1 MTQAEDD
8 LLVQEHFDDLLSH
21 CKKSLTDEN
30 KDLIKKAFVFANDAH
45 KGVKRKSG
53 EPYILH
59 PIAVAKI
66 ATAEIGLGTK
76 SVIAALLHDVVEDTD
91 YTVED
96 ISALFGEKVASI
108 VDGLTK
114 LSEVSEGSSSLQAEN
129 FRKIVLTLSD
139 DLRVILIKLADR
151 LHNMRTLNSMPV
163 RKQVKIAGE
172 TLYIY
177 APLAHRMGLH
187 TIKSELEDLSLKY
200 EHPSEYSI
208 IKTKLD
214 EFELENAALFDDFI
228 KPISESLKENGFT
241 FSICARKKS
250 VFSVWSK
257 MQLKKRQ
264 FDEIY
269 DLLAVRIIFE
279 TKKNLPEKNQCWDI
293 YSMIT
298 NKYRPKPERIRDWI
312 SIPKANGY
320 EALHVTVMG
329 PHGRWIEV
337 QIRTRRMHEIAEKG
351 FAAHW
356 KYKTDSDN
364 QDSELD
370 KWLANIREMLE
381 EPQPDALEFL
391 DSFKLN
397 LFTKEITV
405 FTPKGEIRTLPKG
418 ATALDF
424 AFDIHTQVGSK
435 CIGAKV
441 NKQLVSLYS
450 NIKSGDQV
458 EIITSSTQ
466 EPQKEWLS
474 FVTTAKAKSN
484 IKAFFK
490 DERKEMVSAGM
501 NIFNELVLENNI
513 APISQT
519 LKIAM
524 DSLDYENKDDFY
536 RNIGNGMITIEELR
550 KVLFKKNTTKFVDYW
565 NLKFWDKSPS
575 GAKKHKSENKHRKED
590 KNKSEF
596 DLEDYENF
604 IISKCCNPIP
614 GDDVVAIQNENGTIV
629 VHSRMCTNALR
640 LMASSGDKI
649 LAAKWVSR
657 KFMSFIAVI
666 KIVGI
671 DRIGMAND
679 ITQIISKENKVNMK
693 SVRFDSDK
701 GIFEGEIHFYIHNL
715 EDLEKLIIKLHNIKG
730 IDSIKRI
737 DHIDKI

>member
-1 MTQAEDD
+1 MSQKEDD
-8 LLVQEHFDDLLSH
+8 LLVEQHFEDMLAN
-21 CKKSLTDEN
+21 CRKSMTDEN
-30 KDLIKKAFVFANDAH
+30 KALVRKAFLFANEAH
-45 KGVKRKSG
+45 KDVKRKSG

-76 SVIAALLHDVVEDTD
+76 SVIAALLHDVVEDTE
-91 YTVED
+91 YSVED
-96 ISALFGEKVASI
+96 IAKLFGDKVASI

-151 LHNMRTLNSMPV
+151 LHNMRTLSSMPI

-187 TIKSELEDLSLKY
+187 SIKSELEDLSLKY
-200 EHPSEYSI
+200 EHPSQYAVL
-208 IKTKLD
+208 KTKLD
-214 EFELENAALFDDFI
+214 NFEKENKPLFADFI
-228 KPISESLKENGFT
+228 NPISESLDKNKFT
-241 FSICARKKS
+241 FSISARKKS

-257 MQLKKRQ
+257 MQRKNRQ

-279 TKKNLPEKNQCWDI
+279 TKENMPEKNQCWEV

-298 NKYRPKPERIRDWI
+298 DRYHPKPERIRDWV

-356 KYKTDSDN
+356 KYKNEADS
-364 QDSELD
+364 QESELD
-370 KWLANIREMLE
+370 KWLTNIREMLE

-391 DSFKLN
+391 DVFKLN

-424 AFDIHTQVGSK
+424 AFDIHTQIGSK

-441 NKQLVSLYS
+441 NKQLVSIS
-450 NIKSGDQV
+450 SRIRSGDQV
-458 EIITSSTQ
+458 EIITSDSQ
-466 EPQKEWLS
+466 EPQKEWLL

-484 IKAFFK
+484 IKAHFK
-490 DERKEMVSAGM
+490 DERKEVVSAGM
-501 NIFNELVLENNI
+501 QVFSEVVIDNNL
-513 APISQT
+513 APNSQT
-519 LKIAM
+519 LRIAM
-524 DSLDYENKDDFY
+524 DSFDYENKDDFY
-536 RNIGNGMITIEELR
+536 RNIGKGTITIEALR
-550 KVLFKKNTTKFVDYW
+550 KALVKKSTVKFVDYW
-565 NLKFWDKSPS
+565 NLRFWDKSS
-575 GAKKHKSENKHRKED
+575 KDSRKEKTVKKIAKID

-596 DLEDYENF
+596 DLEDYDNF

-614 GDDVVAIQNENGTIV
+614 GDDVVAVQNTNGAIV
-629 VHSRMCTNALR
+629 VHSRRCPNGLR
-640 LMASSGDKI
+640 LMASHGDKI

-657 KFMSFIAVI
+657 KLESFIAVI
-666 KIVGI
+666 KITGM
-671 DRIGMAND
+671 DRICIAND
-679 ITQIISKENKVNMK
+679 ITQVISKENKVNMK
-693 SVRFDSDK
+693 SVRLDSED
-701 GIFEGEIHFYIHNL
+701 GIFKGEIHFYIHSL
-715 EDLEKLIIKLHNIKG
+715 EDLENLIVKLGNIKG
-730 IDSIKRI
+730 IETVVRL
-737 DHIDKI
+737 DHVE

>member
-1 MTQAEDD
+1 MSQKEDD
-8 LLVQEHFDDLLSH
+8 LLVEQHFEDMLAN
-21 CKKSLTDEN
+21 CRKSMTDEN
-30 KDLIKKAFVFANDAH
+30 KALVRKAFLFANEAH
-45 KGVKRKSG
+45 KDVKRKSG

-76 SVIAALLHDVVEDTD
+76 SVIAALLHDVVEDTE
-91 YTVED
+91 YSVED
-96 ISALFGEKVASI
+96 IAKLFGDKVASI

-151 LHNMRTLNSMPV
+151 LHNMRTLSSMPI

-187 TIKSELEDLSLKY
+187 SIKSELEDLSLKY
-200 EHPSEYSI
+200 EHPSQYAVL
-208 IKTKLD
+208 KTKLD
-214 EFELENAALFDDFI
+214 NFERENKPLFADFI
-228 KPISESLKENGFT
+228 NPISESLDKNKFT
-241 FSICARKKS
+241 FSISARKKS

-257 MQLKKRQ
+257 MQRKKRS

-279 TKKNLPEKNQCWDI
+279 TKENMPEKNQCWEV

-298 NKYRPKPERIRDWI
+298 DRYHPKPERIRDWV

-356 KYKTDSDN
+356 KYKNEADS
-364 QDSELD
+364 QESELD
-370 KWLANIREMLE
+370 KWLTNIREMLE

-391 DSFKLN
+391 DVFKLN

-424 AFDIHTQVGSK
+424 AFDIHTQIGSQ

-441 NKQLVSLYS
+441 NKQLVSIS
-450 NIKSGDQV
+450 SRIRSGDQV
-458 EIITSSTQ
+458 EIITSDSQ
-466 EPQKEWLS
+466 EPQKEWLL

-484 IKAFFK
+484 IKAHFK

-501 NIFNELVLENNI
+501 QVFSEVVLDNNL
-513 APISQT
+513 APNSQT
-519 LKIAM
+519 LRIAM
-524 DSLDYENKDDFY
+524 DSFDYENKDDFY
-536 RNIGNGMITIEELR
+536 RNIGKGTITIESLR
-550 KVLFKKNTTKFVDYW
+550 KALIKKSTVKFVDYW
-565 NLKFWDKSPS
+565 NLRFWDKSS
-575 GAKKHKSENKHRKED
+575 KDSRKEKTVKKIAKVD

-596 DLEDYENF
+596 DLEDYDNF

-614 GDDVVAIQNENGTIV
+614 GDDVVAVQNSNGAIV
-629 VHSRMCTNALR
+629 VHSRRCPNGLR
-640 LMASSGDKI
+640 LMASHGDKI

-657 KFMSFIAVI
+657 KLESFIAVI
-666 KIVGI
+666 KITGM
-671 DRIGMAND
+671 DRICIAND
-679 ITQIISKENKVNMK
+679 ITQVISKENKVNMK
-693 SVRFDSDK
+693 SVRLDSED
-701 GIFEGEIHFYIHNL
+701 GIFKGEIHFYIHSL
-715 EDLEKLIIKLHNIKG
+715 EDLENLIVKLGNIKG
-730 IDSIKRI
+730 IETVVRL
-737 DHIDKI
+737 DHVE

>member
-1 MTQAEDD
+1 MTQSKDEI
-8 LLVQEHFDDLLSH
+8 LVQEHFEDLLSN
-21 CKKSLTDEN
+21 CKKSSTKEN
-30 KDLIKKAFVFANDAH
+30 KDLIRKAFVFANEAH

-66 ATAEIGLGTK
+66 ATAEVGLGTK
-76 SVIAALLHDVVEDTD
+76 SVVAALLHDVVEDTD

-96 ISALFGEKVASI
+96 LASLFGDKIASI

-114 LSEVSEGSSSLQAEN
+114 LSEVSEDSASLQAEN

-151 LHNMRTLNSMPV
+151 LHNMRTLSSMPI

-200 EHPSEYSI
+200 EHPSEYSL

-214 EFELENAALFDDFI
+214 DFEVENTALFNDFI
-228 KPISESLKENGFT
+228 SPLSDSLSNKGYV
-241 FSICARKKS
+241 FSISARKKS

-257 MQLKKRQ
+257 MQIKKKQ

-279 TKKNLPEKNQCWDI
+279 TKDDLPEKNQCWDI

-298 NKYRPKPERIRDWI
+298 DSYHPKPERIRDWV

-356 KYKTDSDN
+356 KYKTDADN
-364 QDSELD
+364 QDGELD
-370 KWLANIREMLE
+370 KWLVNIREMLE
-381 EPQPDALEFL
+381 EPQSDALEFL

-424 AFDIHTQVGSK
+424 AYDIHTQIGSQ

-441 NKQLVSLYS
+441 NKQLVSVS
-450 NIKSGDQV
+450 SRIRSGDQV
-458 EIITSSTQ
+458 EIITSDNQ
-466 EPQKEWLS
+466 EPQRDWLA
-474 FVTTAKAKSN
+474 FVTTAKAKTN

-490 DERKEMVSAGM
+490 DERKEMVTAGM
-501 NIFNELVLENNI
+501 LIFSDLVIENNI
-513 APISQT
+513 APNSHT

-524 DSLDYENKDDFY
+524 DAFDYENKDDFY
-536 RNIGNGMITIEELR
+536 RSIGKGAVIIDDIK
-550 KVLFKKNTTKFVDYW
+550 KVLIKKNATKFVNYW
-565 NLKFWDKSPS
+565 NLKFWDKSHAS
-575 GAKKHKSENKHRKED
+575 HKKVKDARRD

-596 DLEDYENF
+596 DLDDYDNF

-614 GDDVVAIQNENGTIV
+614 GDDVVAVQNENGTIV
-629 VHSRMCTNALR
+629 VHSRMCANGLR
-640 LMASSGDKI
+640 LMASHGDKI

-671 DRIGMAND
+671 DRIGMTFD
-679 ITQIISKENKVNMK
+679 ITQVISKEHKVNIK

-701 GIFEGEIHFYIHNL
+701 GIFEGEMHFYVHNL
-715 EDLEKLIIKLHNIKG
+715 EDLEQLIIKLQNVKG

-737 DHIDKI
+737 DHIDRI